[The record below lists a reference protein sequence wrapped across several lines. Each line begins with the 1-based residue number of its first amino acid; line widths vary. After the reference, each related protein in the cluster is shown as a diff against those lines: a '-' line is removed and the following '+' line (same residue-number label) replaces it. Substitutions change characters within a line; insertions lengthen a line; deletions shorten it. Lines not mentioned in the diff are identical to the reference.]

1 MIMISRDLIPTH
13 ENKRILYD
21 VKCSKALTDEIT
33 RLGGVPVLCRTG
45 NSYTKLAT
53 RDENCIFG
61 GEFSGHLYFRD
72 KFLGFDS
79 GMYAGLRMVELLS
92 KTNKKT
98 SELLEGV
105 PKYYSTPEIKI
116 PSTDTKKKE
125 VVEKIKEYCHNEH
138 FHTIELDGVRV
149 EMEDG
154 WALVRF
160 SNTGP
165 NITARFEGKTEMVRD
180 KLKETFMNLI
190 EKYNK

>member
-1 MIMISRDLIPTH
+1 MFWNVCWTS
-13 ENKRILYD
+13 Y
-21 VKCSKALTDEIT
+21 
-33 RLGGVPVLCRTG
+33 GG
-45 NSYTKLAT
+45 
-53 RDENCIFG
+53 
-61 GEFSGHLYFRD
+61 
-72 KFLGFDS
+72 
-79 GMYAGLRMVELLS
+79 LLS